1 MSKKACSKVPCDA
14 EEATVSYTEK
24 SVQQEV
30 FHVMPCS
37 NVWIVSKQ
45 PNMENKGK
53 SYSSNFRE

>member
-30 FHVMPCS
+30 FHVTPCS
-37 NVWIVSKQ
+37 NVWVVSKQ
-45 PNMENKGK
+45 ANMEEKQITQQ
-53 SYSSNFRE
+53 